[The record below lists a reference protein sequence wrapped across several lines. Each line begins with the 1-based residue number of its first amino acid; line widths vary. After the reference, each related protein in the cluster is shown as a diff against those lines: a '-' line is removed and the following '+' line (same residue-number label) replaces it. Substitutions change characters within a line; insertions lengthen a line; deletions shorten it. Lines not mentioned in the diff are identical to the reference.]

1 MNPLMQATANHLAE
15 EQRLARNQ
23 SRSSGGNSIAKGDP
37 TADPT
42 DVKVTDPEKATTKE
56 SHLAEEDEEDVSGL
70 TRLYRRFRPL
80 VLALLAAVILGWWVS
95 ATVLKATRHRW

>member
-23 SRSSGGNSIAKGDP
+23 SRSSGGNSIAKGDS

-70 TRLYRRFRPL
+70 TKLYRRFRPL
-80 VLALLAAVILGWWVS
+80 VLVLLAAVILGWWVS

>member
-1 MNPLMQATANHLAE
+1 MNPLMQATANPLAE

-56 SHLAEEDEEDVSGL
+56 SHLAEEDEEDV
-70 TRLYRRFRPL
+70 RLSREGEYIPIY
-80 VLALLAAVILGWWVS
+80 A
-95 ATVLKATRHRW
+95 RHIINFFGRKT